1 MPQIYLIK
9 YQNGEVIDMPKRVSK
24 APYSRHEC
32 SFFIDR
38 LLGEFKFKEPTV
50 RKSTT
55 EHKIRNV

>member
-1 MPQIYLIK
+1 
-9 YQNGEVIDMPKRVSK
+9 MPKRVSK

-55 EHKIRNV
+55 EHKIINV